1 MAELVNAHAQGRVGI
16 VTIARPERRNALNL
30 QVKQEIVGHLQAL
43 ADDAGVAVIVLT
55 GEGGCFVAGTD
66 IGEMVQMSPTDH
78 VRLDTDRVFHAVRR
92 SPKPVIAAVEG
103 YALGGGC
110 ELAMACD
117 MIVAADDAQFGQPE
131 IRVGIMP
138 GAGGTQRLLR
148 TVGRYKAL
156 MWSLTGQMVPA
167 REAFAANLVSEL
179 VAKGQALPRSIQI
192 AEQIAA
198 MPPLAVQAIR
208 EAVRLGADV
217 PLETALALERR
228 LFERLFD
235 TQDQKKA
242 CARFWKS
249 ARRPTRGADHH
260 VEDRFQS
267 RRRLNGGGHVCRVGR
282 HGSRAGLAV
291 QADSHGGSLR
301 AGRWRRPRRAGHR
314 TAIGAATGPGGDRR
328 QQAGR
333 RRHHGR

>member
-1 MAELVNAHAQGRVGI
+1 MAELANAHTQGRVGI

-66 IGEMVQMSPTDH
+66 IGEMAQMSPTDH

-235 TQDQKKA
+235 TQDQKEGMRAFLEKRA
-242 CARFWKS
+242 PAY
-249 ARRPTRGADHH
+249 
-260 VEDRFQS
+260 E
-267 RRRLNGGGHVCRVGR
+267 GR
-282 HGSRAGLAV
+282 
-291 QADSHGGSLR
+291 
-301 AGRWRRPRRAGHR
+301 
-314 TAIGAATGPGGDRR
+314 
-328 QQAGR
+328 
-333 RRHHGR
+333 